1 MKYIGVSVVLQP
13 YSSQNA
19 EILTAWL
26 SEAGF
31 DSFVENETGLEAFI
45 PAHLYQ
51 PEAIEAIKK
60 QNPAIGFDFTAQEI
74 PDQNWNELWEKN
86 YFQPIII
93 GKECV
98 VRSPFHKTFP
108 DIRYQI
114 VIEPKMSFGTGH
126 HETTSMVMEHILET
140 EMTGKKV
147 LDMGCGTGILG
158 ILASMRGATKVTG
171 IDIDSWCTQNS
182 LENCTLNN
190 IHNFEILQ
198 GDAQL
203 LVHSEPF
210 DVILANINRNILLE
224 DLPAYCRVLK
234 PGGTIIL
241 SGFYHNDLEAIG
253 KKAQEENLIIKNT
266 KENNHWVAVSYES
279 SMNK

>member
-1 MKYIGVSVVLQP
+1 
-13 YSSQNA
+13 
-19 EILTAWL
+19 
-26 SEAGF
+26 
-31 DSFVENETGLEAFI
+31 
-45 PAHLYQ
+45 
-51 PEAIEAIKK
+51 
-60 QNPAIGFDFTAQEI
+60 
-74 PDQNWNELWEKN
+74 
-86 YFQPIII
+86 
-93 GKECV
+93 
-98 VRSPFHKTFP
+98 
-108 DIRYQI
+108 
-114 VIEPKMSFGTGH
+114 
-126 HETTSMVMEHILET
+126 
-140 EMTGKKV
+140 
-147 LDMGCGTGILG
+147 MGCGTGILG

-210 DVILANINRNILLE
+210 DIILANINRNILLE